1 MIRAL
6 RFVKTSAT
14 HSPYNQ
20 VRLIPLLG
28 LSSRSIPTHAFSVTL
43 QGGQNG

>member
-14 HSPYNQ
+14 HSPYTQ

-28 LSSRSIPTHAFSVTL
+28 LSSRSIPTNAFLIKL
-43 QGGQNG
+43 QGGRNG